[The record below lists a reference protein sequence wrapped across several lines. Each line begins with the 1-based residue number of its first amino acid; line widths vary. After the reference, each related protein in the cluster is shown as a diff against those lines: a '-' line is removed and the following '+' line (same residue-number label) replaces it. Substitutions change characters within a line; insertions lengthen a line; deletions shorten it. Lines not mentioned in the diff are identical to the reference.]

1 MIGKRKRDTSVVSK
15 SKKDKKDQAREES
28 PTATESSA
36 QDIFRKFFEAQ
47 FEPLEA
53 QKNGATQDESDYG
66 SSRDSEGLEDSGSES
81 EWSGLDG
88 EEEDD
93 DENRPVEVVDYT
105 APSIKADALM
115 DKRARKAFMSA
126 KPPSSATELTS
137 TTDHAK
143 KGADEDDDKDTETMN
158 LKNDL
163 ALQRLLKESHLLD
176 SASDLAPTG
185 KNRHKALDLR
195 MQELGAKK
203 SLYHQKNMP
212 SSMRKG
218 IKAKATSKE
227 DKRRR
232 EARENGII
240 LEKPA
245 PKTNI
250 SSGRRERGV
259 GGPSIGKFAG
269 GTLNLSQR
277 DIAQVQSA
285 RRGRGKGRGRGRG
298 RGRGGR

>member
-1 MIGKRKRDTSVVSK
+1 LFQTFEFRQKNITSNNTYFDMIGKRKRDTFVVSK

-115 DKRARKAFMSA
+115 DKRARKAFMVSLWREA
-126 KPPSSATELTS
+126 LQSSTLTS
-137 TTDHAK
+137 
-143 KGADEDDDKDTETMN
+143 
-158 LKNDL
+158 
-163 ALQRLLKESHLLD
+163 
-176 SASDLAPTG
+176 
-185 KNRHKALDLR
+185 
-195 MQELGAKK
+195 
-203 SLYHQKNMP
+203 
-212 SSMRKG
+212 
-218 IKAKATSKE
+218 
-227 DKRRR
+227 
-232 EARENGII
+232 
-240 LEKPA
+240 
-245 PKTNI
+245 
-250 SSGRRERGV
+250 
-259 GGPSIGKFAG
+259 
-269 GTLNLSQR
+269 
-277 DIAQVQSA
+277 
-285 RRGRGKGRGRGRG
+285 
-298 RGRGGR
+298 

>member
-1 MIGKRKRDTSVVSK
+1 MIGKRKRETSVVSRSK
-15 SKKDKKDQAREES
+15 SKKGAEE
-28 PTATESSA
+28 TAAAAEPKLNA

-47 FEPLEA
+47 FQPLEVE
-53 QKNGATQDESDYG
+53 GASAGNDEY
-66 SSRDSEGLEDSGSES
+66 DSGSDEEGKEEDVSEES
-81 EWSGLDG
+81 EAGSDFSGFDD
-88 EEEDD
+88 EEE
-93 DENRPVEVVDYT
+93 NAPVEVVEYQT
-105 APSIKADALM
+105 PSRSTDLM
-115 DKRARKAFMSA
+115 DKRARKAFMTA
-126 KPPSSATELTS
+126 KPPSFSTDPGPATDRS
-137 TTDHAK
+137 K
-143 KGADEDDDKDTETMN
+143 KAQDDDEDKDAESLN

-163 ALQRLLKESHLLD
+163 ALQRLLKESHLLE

-218 IKAKATSKE
+218 IKAKAVSKE

-232 EARENGII
+232 EARENGIV

-245 PKTNI
+245 PKKQI
-250 SSGRRERGV
+250 GSERRERGV

-269 GTLNLSQR
+269 GTLNLSKR
-277 DIAQVQSA
+277 DIAQVQA
-285 RRGRGKGRGRGRG
+285 LRRGGGRS
-298 RGRGGR
+298 RGRGGKSRGRR